1 MFGLPEII
9 SEQGK
14 SQATTNYHSIGNNG
28 MNQLCQDQPMKV
40 NFLQHLAKMMEQ
52 GNENQERA

>member
-1 MFGLPEII
+1 MFGLPEIL

-14 SQATTNYHSIGNNG
+14 SQATTNYHSVGNG

-40 NFLQHLAKMMEQ
+40 NFLQHLAKMME
-52 GNENQERA
+52 